1 MNMDDRII
9 RFGVIGTS
17 EITQVFLKGAK
28 LVEKFKLAAVYSRK
42 EETAREF
49 ADKYGVKTIFTSLE
63 EMAKSDEID
72 AVYIASPN
80 SFHAKQA
87 IIFMKNRKHV
97 LCEKAFASNIKEVEE
112 MIKVAKENNVVLM
125 EAMRTTLTPNFKI
138 VMENIYKLGKI
149 RRYFSSFCKYSS
161 RYDKYREGV
170 VLNAFKRELS
180 NGALMDIGVYTIYPM
195 ITLFGEPKE
204 IKATSY
210 MLESGVDGEGSVI
223 FKYDEMEGCVI
234 YSKISNSYLPTEIQG
249 EEGTMIIDKINE
261 VNSVKIVYKDGS
273 IEELSTK
280 QEEDSMSY
288 EIDEFVNIIINNKK
302 ESNINS
308 LENSKIVMKIMDNVR
323 SQIGLEF
330 IADKN

>member
-223 FKYDEMEGCVI
+223 FKYDEMEGSVI

-261 VNSVKIVYKDGS
+261 VNSVKIVYKDGN
-273 IEELSTK
+273 IEELSTN
-280 QEEDSMSY
+280 QEEDSMCY
-288 EIDEFVNIIINNKK
+288 EIDEFVNLIINNKK

>member
-72 AVYIASPN
+72 AVSIASPN

-87 IIFMKNRKHV
+87 IIFMKNKKHV

-223 FKYDEMEGCVI
+223 FKYDEIEGTVI

-261 VNSVKIVYKDGS
+261 VNSVKIVYKDGN

-280 QEEDSMSY
+280 QEEDSMCY
-288 EIDEFVNIIINNKK
+288 EIDEFVNLIINNKK

>member
-87 IIFMKNRKHV
+87 IIFMKNKKHV

-223 FKYDEMEGCVI
+223 FKYDEMEGSVI

-261 VNSVKIVYKDGS
+261 VNSVKIVYKDGN

-280 QEEDSMSY
+280 QEEDSMCY
-288 EIDEFVNIIINNKK
+288 EIDEFVNLIINNKK

>member
-1 MNMDDRII
+1 
-9 RFGVIGTS
+9 
-17 EITQVFLKGAK
+17 
-28 LVEKFKLAAVYSRK
+28 
-42 EETAREF
+42 
-49 ADKYGVKTIFTSLE
+49 
-63 EMAKSDEID
+63 
-72 AVYIASPN
+72 
-80 SFHAKQA
+80 
-87 IIFMKNRKHV
+87 MKNKKHV

-223 FKYDEMEGCVI
+223 FKYDEIEGTVI

-261 VNSVKIVYKDGS
+261 VNSVKIVYKDGN

-280 QEEDSMSY
+280 QEEDSMCY
-288 EIDEFVNIIINNKK
+288 EIDEFVNLIINNKK

>member
-87 IIFMKNRKHV
+87 IIFMKNKKHV

-223 FKYDEMEGCVI
+223 FKYDEIEGTVI

-261 VNSVKIVYKDGS
+261 VNSVKIVYKDGN
-273 IEELSTK
+273 IEELSTN
-280 QEEDSMSY
+280 QEEDSMCY
-288 EIDEFVNIIINNKK
+288 EIDEFVNLIINNKK

>member
-223 FKYDEMEGCVI
+223 FKYDEMEGSVI

-261 VNSVKIVYKDGS
+261 INSVKIVYKDGN
-273 IEELSTK
+273 IEELSTN
-280 QEEDSMSY
+280 QEEDSMCY
-288 EIDEFVNIIINNKK
+288 EIDEFVNLIINNKK

>member
-223 FKYDEMEGCVI
+223 FKYDEMEGSVI

-261 VNSVKIVYKDGS
+261 VNSVKIVYKDGN
-273 IEELSTK
+273 IEELSTN

-288 EIDEFVNIIINNKK
+288 EIDEFVNLIINNKK

>member
-17 EITQVFLKGAK
+17 EITKIFLKGAK

-210 MLESGVDGEGSVI
+210 MLESGIDGEGSVI

-280 QEEDSMSY
+280 QEEDSMCY
-288 EIDEFVNIIINNKK
+288 EIDEFVNLIINNKK

>member
-223 FKYDEMEGCVI
+223 FKYDEIEGTVI

-261 VNSVKIVYKDGS
+261 VNSVKIVYKDGN
-273 IEELSTK
+273 IEELSTN
-280 QEEDSMSY
+280 QEEDSMCY
-288 EIDEFVNIIINNKK
+288 EIDEFVNLIINNKK

>member
-112 MIKVAKENNVVLM
+112 MILNEEEQEKKRILWEAANGEWLKQQEEKRKEKEKNGAHVTKRKKKQTVRNKNESIM
-125 EAMRTTLTPNFKI
+125 NRI
-138 VMENIYKLGKI
+138 
-149 RRYFSSFCKYSS
+149 
-161 RYDKYREGV
+161 
-170 VLNAFKRELS
+170 VLN
-180 NGALMDIGVYTIYPM
+180 
-195 ITLFGEPKE
+195 
-204 IKATSY
+204 
-210 MLESGVDGEGSVI
+210 
-223 FKYDEMEGCVI
+223 
-234 YSKISNSYLPTEIQG
+234 
-249 EEGTMIIDKINE
+249 IN
-261 VNSVKIVYKDGS
+261 I
-273 IEELSTK
+273 L
-280 QEEDSMSY
+280 
-288 EIDEFVNIIINNKK
+288 
-302 ESNINS
+302 
-308 LENSKIVMKIMDNVR
+308 
-323 SQIGLEF
+323 
-330 IADKN
+330 

>member
-223 FKYDEMEGCVI
+223 FKYDEMEGSVI

-261 VNSVKIVYKDGS
+261 VNSVKIVYKDGN
-273 IEELSTK
+273 IEELSTN
-280 QEEDSMSY
+280 QEDSMCY
-288 EIDEFVNIIINNKK
+288 EIDEFVNLIINNKK

>member
-223 FKYDEMEGCVI
+223 FKYDEMEGSVI

-273 IEELSTK
+273 IEELSTN
-280 QEEDSMSY
+280 QEEDSMCY
-288 EIDEFVNIIINNKK
+288 EIDEFVNLIINNKK

>member
-1 MNMDDRII
+1 
-9 RFGVIGTS
+9 
-17 EITQVFLKGAK
+17 
-28 LVEKFKLAAVYSRK
+28 KFKLAAVYSRK

-223 FKYDEMEGCVI
+223 FKYDEMEGSVI

-273 IEELSTK
+273 IEELSTN
-280 QEEDSMSY
+280 QEEDSMCY
-288 EIDEFVNIIINNKK
+288 EIDEFVNLIINNKK

>member
-87 IIFMKNRKHV
+87 IIFMKNKKHV

-112 MIKVAKENNVVLM
+112 MINVAKENNVVLM

-223 FKYDEMEGCVI
+223 FKYDEIEGTVI

-261 VNSVKIVYKDGS
+261 VNSVKIVYKDGN

-280 QEEDSMSY
+280 QEEDSMCY
-288 EIDEFVNIIINNKK
+288 EIDEFVNLIINNKK

>member
-87 IIFMKNRKHV
+87 IIFMKNKKHV

-223 FKYDEMEGCVI
+223 FKYDEIEGTVI

-261 VNSVKIVYKDGS
+261 VNSVKIVYKDGN

-280 QEEDSMSY
+280 QEEDSMCY
-288 EIDEFVNIIINNKK
+288 EIDEFVNLIINNKK

>member
-1 MNMDDRII
+1 MDDRII

-223 FKYDEMEGCVI
+223 FKYDEMEGSVI

-261 VNSVKIVYKDGS
+261 VNSVKIVYKDGN
-273 IEELSTK
+273 IEELSTN
-280 QEEDSMSY
+280 QEDSMCY
-288 EIDEFVNIIINNKK
+288 EIDEFVNLIINNKK

>member
-17 EITQVFLKGAK
+17 EITKIFLKGAK

-223 FKYDEMEGCVI
+223 FKYDEMEGSVI

>member
-223 FKYDEMEGCVI
+223 FKYDEIEGTVI

-261 VNSVKIVYKDGS
+261 VNSVKIVYKDGN

-280 QEEDSMSY
+280 QEEDSMCY
-288 EIDEFVNIIINNKK
+288 EIDEFVNLIINNKK

>member
-223 FKYDEMEGCVI
+223 FKYDEMEGSVI
-234 YSKISNSYLPTEIQG
+234 YFKISNSYLPTEIQG

-261 VNSVKIVYKDGS
+261 VNSVKIVYKDGN
-273 IEELSTK
+273 IEELSTN
-280 QEEDSMSY
+280 QEEDSMCY
-288 EIDEFVNIIINNKK
+288 EIDEFVNLIINNKK

>member
-112 MIKVAKENNVVLM
+112 MIKLAKENNVVLM

-223 FKYDEMEGCVI
+223 FKYDEMEGSVI

-261 VNSVKIVYKDGS
+261 VNSVKIVYKDGN

-280 QEEDSMSY
+280 QEEDSMCY
-288 EIDEFVNIIINNKK
+288 EIDEFVNLIINNKK